1 MEPIKPVLIPI
12 PSFMLHRQPFGT
24 TSGYSEAS
32 VSTQSASQSGRGTSM
47 VSVPTLLTCSHMLN
61 LCFPLRQVLRHKVD
75 NVKRMSAHPLMPLY
89 LTGGQ
94 DGSVQ
99 IWEWGHQQPV
109 CCPRTSG
116 TFAKVTRCR
125 FSEQGNKF
133 GIGDGDGNLSL
144 WQAGTAS
151 QNNRSFI
158 VSLTIHIFIY
168 GFII

>member
-1 MEPIKPVLIPI
+1 
-12 PSFMLHRQPFGT
+12 
-24 TSGYSEAS
+24 
-32 VSTQSASQSGRGTSM
+32 M
-47 VSVPTLLTCSHMLN
+47 VSHDFSLSEILKYLN
-61 LCFPLRQVLRHKVD
+61 NPFQVLRHKVD

-109 CCPRTSG
+109 CSPCQSG

-133 GIGDGDGNLSL
+133 GIGDGDGKLSL
-144 WQAGTAS
+144 WQAGIAS

-158 VSLTIHIFIY
+158 VSL
-168 GFII
+168 

>member
-1 MEPIKPVLIPI
+1 M
-12 PSFMLHRQPFGT
+12 
-24 TSGYSEAS
+24 
-32 VSTQSASQSGRGTSM
+32 
-47 VSVPTLLTCSHMLN
+47 
-61 LCFPLRQVLRHKVD
+61 LRHKVD

-116 TFAKVTRCR
+116 TYAKVTRCR

-133 GIGDGDGNLSL
+133 GVGDGDGKLSL
-144 WQAGTAS
+144 WQAGIAS
-151 QNNRSFI
+151 QNNRPFI
-158 VSLTIHIFIY
+158 VSSMIGEYPRGVSSYSCLSPSLFVDLPVPQ
-168 GFII
+168 